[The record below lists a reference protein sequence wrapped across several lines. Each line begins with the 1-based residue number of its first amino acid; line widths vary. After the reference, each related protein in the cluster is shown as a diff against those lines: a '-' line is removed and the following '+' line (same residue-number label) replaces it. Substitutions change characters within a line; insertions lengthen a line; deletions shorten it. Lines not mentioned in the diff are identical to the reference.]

1 MNVRRTL
8 CFDREGK
15 KKDNEQTVRSSERKT
30 EGQTEPHL
38 VQVMIFVWLQQVE
51 GFSLLITCSRQKV
64 IKHMVVP
71 VDREKNLVY

>member
-1 MNVRRTL
+1 MNARRTL